1 MAQEP
6 IAVPQTPHKSAHR
19 HGGAAAPSS
28 KAASAVHPSKPNAN
42 YGSKLLVLVGAGM
55 LAALLY
61 AGATS
66 GARPAVALPPP
77 VVDLAASVSS
87 PPATATAVFAGG
99 CFWGVQAVFQHTRGV
114 LNAVSGYAGGTK
126 ETASYPQVSS
136 GKTGHAEAV
145 SITYDPT
152 VVTYGQLLQIFF
164 SVAHDPTEVDRQGP
178 DYGPQ
183 YRSAIF
189 YARPDEQRVAQQYID
204 QLDATQLLP
213 RKIATTLGPLS
224 NFYPAEDEH
233 QDYATRNPHSI
244 YIATYDRP
252 KITQLQTLL
261 PDRFREAPVLVAG
274 QVSR

>member
-1 MAQEP
+1 M
-6 IAVPQTPHKSAHR
+6 
-19 HGGAAAPSS
+19 
-28 KAASAVHPSKPNAN
+28 HPPKPNAN

-61 AGATS
+61 AGA
-66 GARPAVALPPP
+66 RPAVALPPP
-77 VVDLAASVSS
+77 VVDMAAAGSS

-99 CFWGVQAVFQHTRGV
+99 CFWGVQAVFQHTQGV
-114 LNAVSGYAGGTK
+114 LNAVSGYAGGSK

-152 VVTYGQLLQIFF
+152 VVSYGQLLQIFF
-164 SVAHDPTEVDRQGP
+164 SVAHDPTEIDRQGP

-183 YRSAIF
+183 YRSAVF
-189 YARPDEQRVAQQYID
+189 YSTPDEQRVAQQYIA
-204 QLDATQLLP
+204 QLDATELLP
-213 RKIATTLGPLS
+213 RKIATALAPLS

-261 PDRFREAPVLVAG
+261 PERFRESPVLVAG
-274 QVSR
+274 QPLRSMP